1 MHVNIIKGAL
11 WSAETEEES
20 LFYVFDL
27 EARTWVLIS
36 NCGFQICLIFF
47 PFLPLFQEGNHI
59 CIHVEKAEKDLAIHI
74 STTTS
79 AN

>member
-11 WSAETEEES
+11 WSPETEEEC

-27 EARTWVLIS
+27 EVGTWVLIS
-36 NCGFQICLIFF
+36 NCGFQIYFF
-47 PFLPLFQEGNHI
+47 FSFSPLFQEGNHI
-59 CIHVEKAEKDLAIHI
+59 CIHAEKTKKELVVHI
-74 STTTS
+74 STTTP